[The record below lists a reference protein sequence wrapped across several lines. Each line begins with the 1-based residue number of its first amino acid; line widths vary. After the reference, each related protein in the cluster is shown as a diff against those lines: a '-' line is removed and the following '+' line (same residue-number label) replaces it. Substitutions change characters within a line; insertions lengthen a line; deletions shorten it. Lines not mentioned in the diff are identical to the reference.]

1 MDSFNYCVQCNPEE
15 NWLELEFRSE
25 NDEPIDGLLVT
36 ITSQSAPSN
45 TYTQTTSSGKVLF
58 GKIAA
63 GEWRA
68 SVSQASL
75 LTEVEKYA
83 SRKEGQESPVKKRAA
98 AELDAADKDTK
109 QYRFTTIGDF
119 WDEAPE
125 DEFLQEQHKGI
136 DVNASAEK
144 AGFRLSHNQTYVFEI
159 KALRSYMP
167 VIIDTDEFNLVN
179 SYTFA
184 LLSKLAYATNDFNR
198 DDGKTTDN
206 QGAIS
211 TVISQLKRKERPT
224 YSGDLQAKWLLEEI
238 PYSKAL
244 GAKYYAEDD
253 VGSEGYIIFNDE
265 LAIIGVRGTEPYF
278 QSKKPPVDNT
288 KFKIIKAASGMAAV
302 IADKIESATDSPGM
316 KDLIITDLDAAQI
329 APEEF
334 GGAYVHRGFYQ
345 YSMALWKNTL
355 LADDILNNHSTKR
368 FYLCGHSLG
377 GAGALLL
384 SALIKDSYH
393 PPVLRLY
400 TYGMPR
406 VGTRSFVER
415 YQNILHYRHV
425 NNHDLVPQI
434 PTVWMNTDVSE
445 GFHVLDVFKS
455 RVDLMRKMLT
465 DDNDDNYQHHG
476 HLSQLLTY
484 NSNNQVLLTPKQTQ
498 VTMLDLA
505 NLATNDSVA
514 MVDGLSDAS
523 IVEHGMEQYIPNLFE
538 QLTALSD
545 ESLMVHYQRAISAL
559 EQEIATLQQSYLTVK
574 QAWIESIGNGT
585 PTMNIGRLMS
595 EMHSINKLIE
605 NRNKIR
611 GELRQI
617 VSDPQRMPATKF
629 LISQQTLPDEIK
641 VQIR

>member
-36 ITSQSAPSN
+36 ITNQSAPSN

-119 WDEAPE
+119 WDEAPK
-125 DEFLQEQHKGI
+125 DEFLQKQHKGI

-198 DDGKTTDN
+198 DDGKTIDN

-244 GAKYYAEDD
+244 SAQYYAEDD

-334 GGAYVHRGFYQ
+334 GGTYVHRGFYQ
-345 YSMALWKNTL
+345 YTMALLSLMEKDL
-355 LADDILNNHSTKR
+355 GLHKIKK
-368 FYLCGHSLG
+368 FYCCGHSLG
-377 GAGALLL
+377 GAGALLI

-465 DDNDDNYQHHG
+465 DDDDDNYQHHG

-629 LISQQTLPDEIK
+629 LISQQTLPDE
-641 VQIR
+641 

>member
-36 ITSQSAPSN
+36 ITNQSAPSN

-68 SVSQASL
+68 SVSQSSL

-184 LLSKLAYATNDFNR
+184 LLSQLAYASDEKSV
-198 DDGKTTDN
+198 DKESETDRSGSIGN
-206 QGAIS
+206 
-211 TVISQLKRKERPT
+211 VIRLFKSKQLPTQSGSQNV
-224 YSGDLQAKWLLEEI
+224 KWLVEEV
-238 PYSKAL
+238 PYSQAL
-244 GAKYYAEDD
+244 SYKYYADTQAD
-253 VGSEGYIIFNDE
+253 AQGYILSNDDI
-265 LAIIGVRGTEPYF
+265 AIVAVRGTEPYF
-278 QSKKPPVDNT
+278 YDSPSDEGSKLIVT
-288 KFKIIKAASGMAAV
+288 KVANGIEAV
-302 IADKIESATDSPGM
+302 LNSPGM
-316 KDLIITDLDAAQI
+316 NDLIKTDLDAAQI
-329 APEEF
+329 APNEF
-334 GGAYVHRGFYQ
+334 GGTYVHKGFYQ
-345 YSMALWKNTL
+345 YSMALLDLMLKDLDKNKDKKL
-355 LADDILNNHSTKR
+355 Y
-368 FYLCGHSLG
+368 FCGHSLG

-384 SALIKDSYH
+384 SALAKDAYKTSQ
-393 PPVLRLY
+393 LRLY

-406 VGTRSFVER
+406 TGTRSFVER
-415 YQNILHYRHV
+415 YQDILHYRHV
-425 NNHDLVPQI
+425 NNHDVVAQI
-434 PTVWMNTDVSE
+434 PMTWANTDFTE
-445 GFHVLDVFKS
+445 GLDKWDVFSSGITLIK
-455 RVDLMRKMLT
+455 KMLT
-465 DDNDDNYQHHG
+465 DNDDDNYLHHG

-484 NSNNQVLLTPKQTQ
+484 QKTEQILLTPKQTQ
-498 VTMLDLA
+498 VTMLDIA
-505 NLATNDSVA
+505 KLATNDSVLL
-514 MVDGLSDAS
+514 VNNLSEIS
-523 IVEHGMEQYIPNLFE
+523 IAEHGMDHYVPNLWQ
-538 QLTALSD
+538 QLLALSD
-545 ESLMVHYQRAISAL
+545 ESLMTYYQKAISAL
-559 EQEIATLQQSYLTVK
+559 DQEIATLQQSYITVK
-574 QAWIESIGNGT
+574 QTWTEALGNGT
-585 PTMNIGRLMS
+585 PLLSIGHLKA
-595 EMHSINKLIE
+595 EMYSINRLIE
-605 NRNKIR
+605 NSNQIR
-611 GELRQI
+611 GELKLI
-617 VSDPQRMPATKF
+617 VSDPQRLPLAKL
-629 LISQQTLPDEIK
+629 LIAQKALPNEIRE
-641 VQIR
+641 QLQ

>member
-36 ITSQSAPSN
+36 ITNPSAPSN

-184 LLSKLAYATNDFNR
+184 LLSQLAYASDEKSV
-198 DDGKTTDN
+198 DKESETDRSGSIGN
-206 QGAIS
+206 
-211 TVISQLKRKERPT
+211 VIRLFKSKQLPTQSGSQNV
-224 YSGDLQAKWLLEEI
+224 KWLVEEV
-238 PYSKAL
+238 PYSQAL
-244 GAKYYAEDD
+244 SYKYYADTQAD
-253 VGSEGYIIFNDE
+253 AQGYILSNDDI
-265 LAIIGVRGTEPYF
+265 AIVAVRGTEPNFYDSPSDEG
-278 QSKKPPVDNT
+278 SKLIVT
-288 KFKIIKAASGMAAV
+288 KVANGIDAV
-302 IADKIESATDSPGM
+302 LNSPGM
-316 KDLIITDLDAAQI
+316 NDLVKTDLDAAQI
-329 APEEF
+329 APSEF
-334 GGAYVHRGFYQ
+334 GGTYVHQGFYQ
-345 YSMALWKNTL
+345 YTTSLWNLMK
-355 LADDILNNHSTKR
+355 DDIKDEHRGKN
-368 FYLCGHSLG
+368 FFCCGHSLG

-384 SALIKDSYH
+384 SALAKDAYKTSQ
-393 PPVLRLY
+393 LRLY

-406 VGTRSFVER
+406 TGTRSFVER
-415 YQNILHYRHV
+415 YQDILHYRHV
-425 NNHDLVPQI
+425 NNHDLVAQI
-434 PTVWMNTDVSE
+434 PMTWANTDLTE
-445 GFHVLDVFKS
+445 GLDKWDVFSTGITLIK
-455 RVDLMRKMLT
+455 KMLT
-465 DDNDDNYQHHG
+465 DNDDDNYLHHG

-484 NSNNQVLLTPKQTQ
+484 QKPDQILLTPRQTQ
-498 VTMLDLA
+498 VTMLDMVK
-505 NLATNDSVA
+505 LATNDSVSL
-514 MVDGLSDAS
+514 VNNLSEAS
-523 IVEHGMEQYIPNLFE
+523 IAEQIAEHGMDHYVPNLWQ
-538 QLTALSD
+538 QLLALSN
-545 ESLMVHYQRAISAL
+545 ESLMTHYQQAISAL
-559 EQEIATLQQSYLTVK
+559 DQEIATLQQNYLTVK
-574 QAWIESIGNGT
+574 QTWARSIGDGT
-585 PTMNIGRLMS
+585 PAMGIGRLMS
-595 EMHSINKLIE
+595 EMNSINKLIE
-605 NRNKIR
+605 NRNQIR
-611 GELRQI
+611 GELKQI
-617 VSDPQRMPATKF
+617 VSDPERLPLAKL
-629 LISQQTLPDEIK
+629 LIAQQTLPNEIK
-641 VQIR
+641 EQLQ

>member
-1 MDSFNYCVQCNPEE
+1 MDSFNHCVQCNPEK
-15 NWLELEFRSE
+15 NWLELEFMSE
-25 NDEPIDGLLVT
+25 NDEPIDGLAVT
-36 ITSQSAPSN
+36 ITNKITSN
-45 TYTQTTSSGKVLF
+45 THTQTTSAGKVLF
-58 GKIAA
+58 ANIAA

-75 LTEVEKYA
+75 LSEVEKYA
-83 SRKEGQESPVKKRAA
+83 SRKEGQESPVKIRAS
-98 AELDAADKDTK
+98 AELDAAEQNPKR
-109 QYRFTTIGDF
+109 YHSTTIGDF
-119 WDEAPE
+119 WDEAPQ
-125 DEFLQEQHKGI
+125 DEFLQEHHKGI
-136 DVNASAEK
+136 DTNASAEK
-144 AGFRLSHNQTYVFEI
+144 AGFSLSHNQSYVFEI

-167 VIIDTDEFNLVN
+167 VIIDTDEFSLVN

-238 PYSKAL
+238 PYSRAL
-244 GAKYYAEDD
+244 SAQYYAEDD

-334 GGAYVHRGFYQ
+334 GGTYIHRGFYQ
-345 YSMALWKNTL
+345 YTMALLSLMEKDL
-355 LADDILNNHSTKR
+355 GLHKIKK
-368 FYLCGHSLG
+368 FYCCGHSLG

-406 VGTRSFVER
+406 TGTRSFVTR

-425 NNHDLVPQI
+425 NNHDLVAQI
-434 PTVWMNTDVSE
+434 PMTWANTDLTE
-445 GFHVLDVFKS
+445 GLDKWDVFSSGITLIK
-455 RVDLMRKMLT
+455 KMLT
-465 DDNDDNYQHHG
+465 DNDDDNYLHHG

-484 NSNNQVLLTPKQTQ
+484 NDSDQILLTPRQTQ
-498 VTMLDLA
+498 ITMLDLA
-505 NLATNDSVA
+505 KLASNDSVTL
-514 MVDGLSDAS
+514 VNSLSDAS
-523 IVEHGMEQYIPNLFE
+523 IAEHGMEYYIPNLW
-538 QLTALSD
+538 QQMYSLSN
-545 ESLMVHYQRAISAL
+545 ETLMVHYQQAISAL
-559 EQEIATLQQSYLTVK
+559 DQEIATLQQNYLTVK
-574 QAWIESIGNGT
+574 QTWAESLGNAT
-585 PTMNIGRLMS
+585 PALSIGRLMN
-595 EMHSINKLIE
+595 EINSINKLME

-611 GELRQI
+611 GELKQI
-617 VSDPQRMPATKF
+617 VFDPQRLPLAKL
-629 LISQQTLPDEIK
+629 LIAQKTLPDEIK
-641 VQIR
+641 EQLQ

>member
-36 ITSQSAPSN
+36 ITNQSAPSN

-184 LLSKLAYATNDFNR
+184 LLSQLAYASDEKSV
-198 DDGKTTDN
+198 DKESETDRSGSIGN
-206 QGAIS
+206 
-211 TVISQLKRKERPT
+211 VIRLFKSKQLPTQSGSQNV
-224 YSGDLQAKWLLEEI
+224 KWLVEEV
-238 PYSKAL
+238 PYSQAL
-244 GAKYYAEDD
+244 SYKYYADSQAD
-253 VGSEGYIIFNDE
+253 AQGYILSNDDI
-265 LAIIGVRGTEPYF
+265 AIVAVRGTEPYF
-278 QSKKPPVDNT
+278 YDSPSDESSKLIVT
-288 KFKIIKAASGMAAV
+288 KVANGIEAV
-302 IADKIESATDSPGM
+302 LNSPGM
-316 KDLIITDLDAAQI
+316 NDLIKTDLDAAQI
-329 APEEF
+329 APNEF
-334 GGAYVHRGFYQ
+334 GGTYVHKGFYQ
-345 YSMALWKNTL
+345 YSMALLDLMLKDLDKNKDKKL
-355 LADDILNNHSTKR
+355 Y
-368 FYLCGHSLG
+368 FCGHSLG

-384 SALIKDSYH
+384 SALAKDAYKTSQ
-393 PPVLRLY
+393 LRLY

-406 VGTRSFVER
+406 TGTRSFVER
-415 YQNILHYRHV
+415 YQDILHYRHV
-425 NNHDLVPQI
+425 NNHDVVAQI
-434 PTVWMNTDVSE
+434 PMTWANTDFTE
-445 GFHVLDVFKS
+445 GLDKWDVFSSGITLIK
-455 RVDLMRKMLT
+455 KMLT
-465 DDNDDNYQHHG
+465 DNDDDNYLHHG

-484 NSNNQVLLTPKQTQ
+484 QKTEQILLTPKQTQ
-498 VTMLDLA
+498 VTMLDIA
-505 NLATNDSVA
+505 KLATNDSVLL
-514 MVDGLSDAS
+514 VNNLSEVS
-523 IVEHGMEQYIPNLFE
+523 IAEHGMDHYVPNLWQ
-538 QLTALSD
+538 QLLALSD
-545 ESLMVHYQRAISAL
+545 ESLMTYYQKAISAL
-559 EQEIATLQQSYLTVK
+559 DQEIATLQQSYITVK
-574 QAWIESIGNGT
+574 QTWTEALGNGT
-585 PTMNIGRLMS
+585 PLLSIGHLKA
-595 EMHSINKLIE
+595 EMYSINRLIE
-605 NRNKIR
+605 NSNQIR
-611 GELRQI
+611 GELKLI
-617 VSDPQRMPATKF
+617 VSDPQRLPLAKL
-629 LISQQTLPDEIK
+629 LIAQQALPNEIRE
-641 VQIR
+641 QLQ

>member
-1 MDSFNYCVQCNPEE
+1 MDSFNYCVQCNPEK
-15 NWLELEFRSE
+15 NWLELEFMSE
-25 NDEPIDGLLVT
+25 NDEPIDGLDVT
-36 ITSQSAPSN
+36 ITLNDTSH
-45 TYTQTTSSGKVLF
+45 THTQTTSGGKVLF
-58 GKIAA
+58 ANIVA

-75 LTEVEKYA
+75 LSEVEKYG
-83 SRKEGQESPVKKRAA
+83 SRKEGQESPVKTRAL
-98 AELDAADKDTK
+98 AELDAAEQSPKR
-109 QYRFTTIGDF
+109 YRSATIGDF
-119 WDEAPE
+119 WDEAPQ
-125 DEFLQEQHKGI
+125 DEFLQEHHKGI
-136 DVNASAEK
+136 DTNASAEK
-144 AGFRLSHNQTYVFEI
+144 AGFRLSHNQSYVFEI

-167 VIIDTDEFNLVN
+167 VIIDTDEFSLVN

-211 TVISQLKRKERPT
+211 TVISQLKRKERPA

-238 PYSKAL
+238 PYSRAL
-244 GAKYYAEDD
+244 SAQYYAEDD

-334 GGAYVHRGFYQ
+334 GGTYVHRGFYQ
-345 YSMALWKNTL
+345 YTMALLSLMEKDL
-355 LADDILNNHSTKR
+355 GLHKIKK
-368 FYLCGHSLG
+368 FYCCGHSLG

-384 SALIKDSYH
+384 STLIKDSYH

-406 VGTRSFVER
+406 TGTRSFVTR
-415 YQNILHYRHV
+415 YQDILHYRHV
-425 NNHDLVPQI
+425 NNHDLVAQI
-434 PTVWMNTDVSE
+434 PMTWANTDITE
-445 GFHVLDVFKS
+445 GLDKWDIFSSGITLIK
-455 RVDLMRKMLT
+455 KMLT
-465 DDNDDNYQHHG
+465 DNDDDNYLHHG

-484 NSNNQVLLTPKQTQ
+484 NDSDQILLAPRQTQ
-498 VTMLDLA
+498 ITMLDLA
-505 NLATNDSVA
+505 KLATNDSVTL
-514 MVDGLSDAS
+514 VNSLSDAS
-523 IVEHGMEQYIPNLFE
+523 ISEHGMEYYIPNLWK
-538 QLTALSD
+538 QIHSLSN
-545 ESLMVHYQRAISAL
+545 ESLMVHYQQAISAL
-559 EQEIATLQQSYLTVK
+559 DQEIATLQNNYFTVK
-574 QAWIESIGNGT
+574 QTWAESLSDGT
-585 PTMNIGRLMS
+585 PVLSLGHLKT
-595 EMHSINKLIE
+595 EMHSMTRLIE
-605 NRNKIR
+605 NRNQIR

-617 VSDPQRMPATKF
+617 VSDPQRLPLAKL
-629 LISQQTLPDEIK
+629 LIAQKTLPDEIK
-641 VQIR
+641 EQLQ

>member
-25 NDEPIDGLLVT
+25 NDESIDGLLVT
-36 ITSQSAPSN
+36 ITNQSAPSN

-83 SRKEGQESPVKKRAA
+83 SRKEGQESPVKKRAT

-179 SYTFA
+179 SYTFS

-211 TVISQLKRKERPT
+211 TVISQLKCKERPT

-244 GAKYYAEDD
+244 GAQYYAEDD

-355 LADDILNNHSTKR
+355 LADDILKNHSTKR

-406 VGTRSFVER
+406 TGTRSFVTR

-425 NNHDLVPQI
+425 NNHDLVAQI
-434 PTVWMNTDVSE
+434 PMTWANTDLTE
-445 GFHVLDVFKS
+445 GLDKWDVFSSGITLIK
-455 RVDLMRKMLT
+455 KMLT
-465 DDNDDNYQHHG
+465 DNDDDNYLHHG

-484 NSNNQVLLTPKQTQ
+484 NDSDQILLMPRQTQ
-498 VTMLDLA
+498 ITMLDLA
-505 NLATNDSVA
+505 KLASNDSVTL
-514 MVDGLSDAS
+514 VNSLSDAS
-523 IVEHGMEQYIPNLFE
+523 IAEHGMEYYIPNLW
-538 QLTALSD
+538 QQMYSLSN
-545 ESLMVHYQRAISAL
+545 ESLMVHYQQAISAL
-559 EQEIATLQQSYLTVK
+559 DQEIATLQRNYLTVK
-574 QAWIESIGNGT
+574 QTWAESLGNAT
-585 PTMNIGRLMS
+585 PALSIRNLMN
-595 EMHSINKLIE
+595 EMDSINKLIE

-611 GELRQI
+611 GELKQI
-617 VSDPQRMPATKF
+617 LFDPQRLPLAKL

-641 VQIR
+641 VQLQ

>member
-36 ITSQSAPSN
+36 ITNQSAPSN

-167 VIIDTDEFNLVN
+167 VIIDTDEFSLVN

-184 LLSKLAYATNDFNR
+184 LLSKLAYATDKKSI
-198 DDGKTTDN
+198 DLKSEADSTGSI
-206 QGAIS
+206 G
-211 TVISQLKRKERPT
+211 TVINQFKSRQLPIQ
-224 YSGDLQAKWLLEEI
+224 SGNQKVRWLVGEI
-238 PYSKAL
+238 PYSRAL
-244 GAKYYAEDD
+244 NFKYYDNRQKHAQ
-253 VGSEGYIIFNDE
+253 GYILFNE
-265 LAIIGVRGTEPYF
+265 EIAIVSVRGTEPSFYDKDSVIDPN
-278 QSKKPPVDNT
+278 SKFIIT
-288 KFKIIKAASGMAAV
+288 KVANGIDAV
-302 IADKIESATDSPGM
+302 LNSPGIN
-316 KDLIITDLDAAQI
+316 DLVKTDLDAAQI
-329 APEEF
+329 APNEF
-334 GGAYVHRGFYQ
+334 GGAYVHQGFYQ
-345 YSMALWKNTL
+345 YSMALWENTL
-355 LADDILNNHSTKR
+355 LADDILKNHATKR

-384 SALIKDSYH
+384 SALIKDSLH
-393 PPVLRLY
+393 PSVLRLY

-406 VGTRSFVER
+406 TGTRSFVTR

-425 NNHDLVPQI
+425 NNHDLVAQI
-434 PTVWMNTDVSE
+434 PMTWANTDLTE
-445 GFHVLDVFKS
+445 GLDKWNVFSSGITLIK
-455 RVDLMRKMLT
+455 KMLT
-465 DDNDDNYQHHG
+465 DNDDDNYLHHG

-484 NSNNQVLLTPKQTQ
+484 QKPDQILLTPRQTQ
-498 VTMLDLA
+498 VTMLDMVK
-505 NLATNDSVA
+505 LATNDSVSL
-514 MVDGLSDAS
+514 VNNLSEVS
-523 IVEHGMEQYIPNLFE
+523 IAEHGMDHYVPNLWQ
-538 QLTALSD
+538 QLFALSN
-545 ESLMVHYQRAISAL
+545 ESLMTHYQKAISAL
-559 EQEIATLQQSYLTVK
+559 EQEIAILQQNYLTVK
-574 QAWIESIGNGT
+574 QTWARSIGYGT
-585 PTMNIGRLMS
+585 PAMGIGRLMS
-595 EMHSINKLIE
+595 EMSSINKLIE
-605 NRNKIR
+605 NRNQIR
-611 GELRQI
+611 GELKQI
-617 VSDPQRMPATKF
+617 VLDPQRLPLAKL
-629 LISQQTLPDEIK
+629 LIAQQTLPDEIK
-641 VQIR
+641 EQLQ

>member
-36 ITSQSAPSN
+36 ITNQSAPSN
-45 TYTQTTSSGKVLF
+45 TYTQTTSSGKVFF

-184 LLSKLAYATNDFNR
+184 LLSQLAYASDEKSV
-198 DDGKTTDN
+198 DKESETDRSGSIGN
-206 QGAIS
+206 
-211 TVISQLKRKERPT
+211 VIRLFKSKQLPTQSGSQNV
-224 YSGDLQAKWLLEEI
+224 KWLVEEV
-238 PYSKAL
+238 PYSQAL
-244 GAKYYAEDD
+244 SYKYYADSQAD
-253 VGSEGYIIFNDE
+253 AQGYILSNDDI
-265 LAIIGVRGTEPYF
+265 AIVAVRGTEPYF
-278 QSKKPPVDNT
+278 YDSPSDEGSKLIVT
-288 KFKIIKAASGMAAV
+288 KVANGIEAV
-302 IADKIESATDSPGM
+302 LNSPGM
-316 KDLIITDLDAAQI
+316 NDLIKTDLDAAQI
-329 APEEF
+329 APNEF
-334 GGAYVHRGFYQ
+334 GGTYVHKGFYQ
-345 YSMALWKNTL
+345 YSMALLDLMLKDLDKNKDKKL
-355 LADDILNNHSTKR
+355 Y
-368 FYLCGHSLG
+368 FCGHSLG

-384 SALIKDSYH
+384 SALAKDAYKTSQ
-393 PPVLRLY
+393 LRLY

-406 VGTRSFVER
+406 TGTRSFVER
-415 YQNILHYRHV
+415 YQDILHYRHV
-425 NNHDLVPQI
+425 NNHDVVAQI
-434 PTVWMNTDVSE
+434 PMTWANTDFTE
-445 GFHVLDVFKS
+445 GLDKWDVFSSGITLIK
-455 RVDLMRKMLT
+455 KMLT
-465 DDNDDNYQHHG
+465 DNDDDNYLHHG

-484 NSNNQVLLTPKQTQ
+484 QKTEQILLTPKQTQ
-498 VTMLDLA
+498 VTMLDIA
-505 NLATNDSVA
+505 KLATNDSVLL
-514 MVDGLSDAS
+514 VNNLSEVS
-523 IVEHGMEQYIPNLFE
+523 IAEHGMDHYVPNLWQ
-538 QLTALSD
+538 QLLALSD
-545 ESLMVHYQRAISAL
+545 ESLMTYYQKAISAL
-559 EQEIATLQQSYLTVK
+559 DQEIATLQQSYITVK
-574 QAWIESIGNGT
+574 QTWTEALGNGT
-585 PTMNIGRLMS
+585 PLLSIGHLKA
-595 EMHSINKLIE
+595 EMYSINRLIE
-605 NRNKIR
+605 NSNQIR
-611 GELRQI
+611 GELKLI
-617 VSDPQRMPATKF
+617 VSDPQRLPLAKL
-629 LISQQTLPDEIK
+629 LIAQQALPNEIRE
-641 VQIR
+641 QLQ